1 MAKFSEIINSKKP
14 VLIDFSAEW
23 CGPCKMM
30 SPILQDLKSKIGDTA
45 SIIKIDVDKNP
56 EISAQYGIQSV
67 PTLMIFKEGI
77 LKWRQSGVVS
87 ANDLQAIINKEA
99 AVV

>member
-1 MAKFSEIINSKKP
+1 MGNFKDIINQDKP

-30 SPILQDLKSKIGDTA
+30 GPILEQVKQMVGEKA

-56 EISAQYGIQSV
+56 SAAAAYKIQGV
-67 PTLMIFKEGI
+67 PTLIIFKKGEM
-77 LKWRQSGVVS
+77 KWRQSGVVP
-87 ANDLQAIINKEA
+87 ADHLKQLIEQNY
-99 AVV
+99 